1 MLSGTGTLLR
11 EGIFCFIG
19 WLIKNI
25 GVGEDD
31 MKKNIILLLTAAVL
45 TLSVTG
51 CSSSKFSVIESDSLL
66 ESTVTS
72 QVSVQSA
79 VSGSEITAEDGYGEG
94 RIGDVMHTYFFDYT
108 VNSARVAAEY
118 EGYVPAE
125 GNQMLIAEVT
135 VKNTGT
141 QSIEM
146 YDTDFQAQWN
156 DDAED
161 AYRFPITT
169 DPETFDELPV
179 LNEEQ
184 LPGTYPLAVD
194 EEVTGLLVFEVP
206 GGNLD
211 FSLSYQEVFDDESVG
226 DMTFVYFTAKK

>member
-11 EGIFCFIG
+11 EGIVCFIG

-79 VSGSEITAEDGYGEG
+79 V
-94 RIGDVMHTYFFDYT
+94 
-108 VNSARVAAEY
+108 
-118 EGYVPAE
+118 
-125 GNQMLIAEVT
+125 
-135 VKNTGT
+135 
-141 QSIEM
+141 
-146 YDTDFQAQWN
+146 
-156 DDAED
+156 
-161 AYRFPITT
+161 
-169 DPETFDELPV
+169 PV
-179 LNEEQ
+179 L
-184 LPGTYPLAVD
+184 
-194 EEVTGLLVFEVP
+194 
-206 GGNLD
+206 
-211 FSLSYQEVFDDESVG
+211 
-226 DMTFVYFTAKK
+226 K